1 MKMKDSFSANDLD
14 LVLTYLKLG
23 GYRLIDISIEK
34 KNWSIVKAFSKT
46 LKNVGLTRIYCQ
58 TETFS

>member
-1 MKMKDSFSANDLD
+1 MKDSSSANDLD

-34 KNWSIVKAFSKT
+34 KN
-46 LKNVGLTRIYCQ
+46 
-58 TETFS
+58 

>member
-34 KNWSIVKAFSKT
+34 KNLIYCESFLQDV
-46 LKNVGLTRIYCQ
+46 KNVGLTRIYCQ